1 MSRASYV
8 EIDRTA
14 LVHNV
19 GVLKARA
26 DSARVLAVV
35 KADGYGHGA
44 ITAAEAAIE
53 AGVDG
58 LCVALVQEGVELRRA
73 GIEVPVLV
81 LSEQPLEQLGE
92 LVAHGLIATAYS
104 ARYVDALADE
114 ARRHDVSGH
123 EVHLKIDTGMN
134 RVGCRPADASE
145 VAGRILARSPHL
157 MLGGVFTHLATADD
171 PDPTETDRQLDR
183 FDTALAELRRAG
195 IDPGLVHASNSA
207 ATLAHPRARYDVVR
221 VGIAAYGIA
230 PDVAMAAACRD
241 LRPALSLRSRVSHVK
256 RVNPGEGVSYG
267 LRHRFDRPTTVATV
281 PIGYADGVPRRSGLS
296 GGAVLIGGVPR
307 PIVGVVTM
315 DQLMVDCG
323 DDTVQVD
330 DEVVLIGRQ
339 GEAEITA
346 QDWAVITGTIGYE
359 IVCGLSRRLPRR
371 VIGRPATS

>member
-8 EIDRTA
+8 EIDRSA
-14 LVHNV
+14 LVDNV
-19 GVLKARA
+19 HVLKDRA
-26 DSARVLAVV
+26 GGARVLAVV

-44 ITAAEAAIE
+44 ITAAEAAID

-134 RVGCRPADASE
+134 RVGCRPSDASE

-183 FDTALAELRRAG
+183 FDAALAELRRAG

-207 ATLAHPRARYDVVR
+207 ATLAHARARYDLVR
-221 VGIAAYGIA
+221 VGIATYGIA
-230 PDVAMAAACRD
+230 PDAAMAEVCRD

-256 RVNPGEGVSYG
+256 RVNAGDGVSYG
-267 LRHRFDRPTTVATV
+267 LRHRFERPTTVATV
-281 PIGYADGVPRRSGLS
+281 PIGYADGVPRRAGLS
-296 GGAVLIGGVPR
+296 GGAVLIGGTRR

-339 GEAEITA
+339 GDAEITA
-346 QDWAVITGTIGYE
+346 QDWAVLTGTIGYE

-371 VIGRPATS
+371 VTGRATS